1 MDIQYFDV
9 YPGRNSCKPR
19 NGTTAS
25 RSVYL
30 LLVDTLG
37 LKEGNEIEIHVADE
51 RDFGVSRK
59 PRREGLLNVLDG
71 QLRMVNPFHAP

>member
-1 MDIQYFDV
+1 MQAA
-9 YPGRNSCKPR
+9 KWA
-19 NGTTAS
+19 TAS

-37 LKEGNEIEIHVADE
+37 LKEGDEIEIHVADE

-59 PRREGLLNVLDG
+59 PRREELLNVLDG
-71 QLRMVNPFHAP
+71 RLRMVNPFHAP